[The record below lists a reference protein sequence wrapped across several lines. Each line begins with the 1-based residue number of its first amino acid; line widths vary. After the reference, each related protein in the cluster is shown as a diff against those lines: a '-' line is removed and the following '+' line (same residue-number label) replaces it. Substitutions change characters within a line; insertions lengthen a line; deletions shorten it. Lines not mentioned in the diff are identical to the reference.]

1 MTPAVALLLFA
12 TTPVAALSTSLEPEK
27 KPRRELEILP
37 GATAA
42 EVEEA
47 PPHKYVT
54 IAWLPLQALVPL
66 AAFAVEVRLADR
78 FSISVS
84 GGYGS
89 SSVFVAADRKERRAA
104 VQLGGLFSYYVA
116 GDFDSGGVH
125 VGAAAQWT
133 RIGGSEQL
141 ATSAV
146 RPGLLLGPLL
156 GFKWVIKSGF
166 TLDSQ
171 IGIGF
176 VVAETSGSKAYD
188 PDQKTALLGNL
199 AVGFTF

>member
-1 MTPAVALLLFA
+1 MTSALVLMLLAVPAP
-12 TTPVAALSTSLEPEK
+12 TPLSTSLEPEK
-27 KPRRELEILP
+27 KPRRELEVLP
-37 GATAA
+37 GATVAA
-42 EVEEA
+42 EDE
-47 PPHKYVT
+47 PPSHKYVT

-66 AAFAVEVRLADR
+66 AAFAAEVRLAER
-78 FSISVS
+78 FSISLS

-89 SSVFVAADRKERRAA
+89 ASVFVSDRKERRPA

-125 VGAAAQWT
+125 VGVAAQWT
-133 RIGGSEQL
+133 RIGGNEQL

-176 VVAETSGSKAYD
+176 VAAETSGSKAYD